1 MFWKFHGRRLLSDED
16 SILSAGAVA
25 LSASATVAG
34 LIITLKNKAIL
45 SDDDERRLHELALTM
60 LKVADSHYS
69 ASRKQLNRM
78 F

>member
-1 MFWKFHGRRLLSDED
+1 
-16 SILSAGAVA
+16 VA

-60 LKVADSHYS
+60 LKVADSHYTV
-69 ASRKQLNRM
+69 SRKQLNRM